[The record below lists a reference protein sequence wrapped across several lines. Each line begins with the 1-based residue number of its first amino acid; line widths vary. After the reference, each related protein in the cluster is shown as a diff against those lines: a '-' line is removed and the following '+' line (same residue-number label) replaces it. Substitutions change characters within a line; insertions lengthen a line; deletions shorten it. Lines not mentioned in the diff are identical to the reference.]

1 MATALVSAPGAH
13 NALAG
18 NQQADPSK
26 QDTNFNIPE
35 IIEEHRKDSD
45 GKVSVHK
52 YLRGKLLGKVSSQ
65 YSICMLSV
73 LPSEIGFDSNF
84 FYSNRV
90 DLGSALLELYCPQ
103 ELKLL

>member
-1 MATALVSAPGAH
+1 MATALVSAPGAP

-52 YLRGKLLGKVSSQ
+52 YLRGKLLGKVSQ
-65 YSICMLSV
+65 YCIWMLSL
-73 LPSEIGFDSNF
+73 LPPEIGVDSNF

-90 DLGSALLELYCPQ
+90 DLGSALLGLYCPQ